1 MKKGFV
7 LFMLLLLLASCGTSS
22 GSASQLPQRSGS
34 AISPGYWII
43 SRNAINLLE
52 KNGASESFL
61 ATLFN
66 NSHSSIL
73 IGLRQTDPFP
83 LSIPVVSF
91 TSYSDVPAS
100 HVVGMASAFS
110 RNLLPKGTKAIAYD
124 DENWPFTATSEIAQ
138 PVSSTEVASQLA
150 HQHGLQFISLPG
162 MDLGTS
168 ATGKLQPLPLSYY
181 SFEKDGYLS
190 VTHYA
195 DLFEL
200 QLENTETNANYVTLA
215 QQARNRVK
223 TINPKVVFLLQ
234 LTSNPNSQPVTA
246 QDLMKDYRAT
256 RGFVDGYALTIP
268 NSAAICPACGTPNVG
283 AMLAFLQAVEKERS

>member
-7 LFMLLLLLASCGTSS
+7 LFMLLLLLASCGTSQS
-22 GSASQLPQRSGS
+22 SASQPPQRSGG
-34 AISPGYWII
+34 AIHPGYWII

-66 NSHSSIL
+66 NSHSYIL
-73 IGLRQTDPFP
+73 IGLRQTNPFP

-91 TSYSDVPAS
+91 TSYGDVSAS

-124 DENWPFTATSEIAQ
+124 DENWRFTATSEIAH
-138 PVSSTEVASQLA
+138 PASSTEEASKLA
-150 HQHGLQFISLPG
+150 HQAGLQFISLPG

-168 ATGKLQPLPLSYY
+168 ATGNIQSLPQSYY
-181 SFEKDGYLS
+181 SFVKDGYLQMAR
-190 VTHYA
+190 Y
-195 DLFEL
+195 DDIFEL
-200 QLENTETNANYVTLA
+200 QLENREKSADFVTLT

-223 TINPKVVFLLQ
+223 AINPKVIFFVQ
-234 LTSNPNSQPVTA
+234 LTSNPNSQVITA
-246 QDLMKDYRAT
+246 EDLMKDYRAT

-268 NSAAICPACGTPNVG
+268 DSAAICPACGTPDVQ
-283 AMLAFLQAVEKERS
+283 AMLAFLQAVEKESS